1 MSRIDDLIAEFCPEG
16 VAHVPLCEVG
26 IFERGNGMEK
36 KLLISKGLPA
46 IHYGEIH
53 MRYGVYADQTFSF
66 VSEDE
71 IKGLRVAEPGDL
83 VIATTSE
90 DIEGAI
96 WRLSHFLQQYFG
108 GPTTYSEQR
117 GHPRLRMR
125 HAAFAINPHAKE
137 RWLVHMRSAV
147 TTLNLAP
154 MDDSELSNYLESAA
168 LSMVNTFEA

>member
-1 MSRIDDLIAEFCPEG
+1 MYPR
-16 VAHVPLCEVG
+16 
-26 IFERGNGMEK
+26 
-36 KLLISKGLPA
+36 
-46 IHYGEIH
+46 
-53 MRYGVYADQTFSF
+53 
-66 VSEDE
+66 
-71 IKGLRVAEPGDL
+71 
-83 VIATTSE
+83 E

-154 MDDSELSNYLESAA
+154 MDESELSNYLESAA